1 MVASPGGADALS
13 GMMAK
18 APPGES
24 PPESA
29 TPFMQILLQS
39 FSAAIR
45 NTGPMVMQIPPA
57 DGVIIPVLTA
67 EQAGEEPV
75 IALEKEGSKPAGE
88 EGGGTALQP
97 LSTALLGTM
106 AITMAKTPIPLFGS
120 TPQPDAVTTATG
132 GGPSPHPV
140 SILPQQKLLTGD
152 VVGSPPAE
160 ANGQPPPLIPVEA
173 VETSADTLEQ
183 DAAIPAPEK
192 REGPV
197 TQETTKAT
205 VDHQDAMEK
214 REHSFS
220 RSLRDAEADR
230 RPAKA
235 ERPENPAQS
244 PVKAER
250 PVVLPSDASK
260 PTPVTQDGRDAELR
274 MRASP
279 LAGSAEQASG
289 RTPVPR
295 WDAGITVVAGQVS
308 KAFSDLFLRPER
320 PVKETVRPGKTD
332 QSRTA
337 SQETGTSRPAD
348 SGRPLASA
356 KTILM
361 PELSAFLSTGT
372 VYGDGDVVTT
382 GASEPHTAQGHQP
395 APTVVEPGVQAPNGQ
410 QPVAT
415 GRNVSEPIVSKAGVN
430 VTGGQPVGETGT
442 GKEPA
447 ALASLLHV
455 KLTEELSRSVLDQ
468 VVKHMSLQT
477 RGEASEMRMRLD
489 PPSLGEVRVTVRVE
503 EGRMHAQIEVSQP
516 SVKVVLE
523 TNMPQLRQSLSDSG
537 IEVRRIDVCTSGSSM
552 SRESHEGN
560 GDRQKRRDNGRNQI
574 SVDGVEQYRA
584 ARMMGYNTME
594 MIM

>member
-1 MVASPGGADALS
+1 
-13 GMMAK
+13 
-18 APPGES
+18 
-24 PPESA
+24 
-29 TPFMQILLQS
+29 
-39 FSAAIR
+39 
-45 NTGPMVMQIPPA
+45 
-57 DGVIIPVLTA
+57 
-67 EQAGEEPV
+67 
-75 IALEKEGSKPAGE
+75 
-88 EGGGTALQP
+88 
-97 LSTALLGTM
+97 
-106 AITMAKTPIPLFGS
+106 
-120 TPQPDAVTTATG
+120 
-132 GGPSPHPV
+132 
-140 SILPQQKLLTGD
+140 
-152 VVGSPPAE
+152 
-160 ANGQPPPLIPVEA
+160 
-173 VETSADTLEQ
+173 
-183 DAAIPAPEK
+183 
-192 REGPV
+192 
-197 TQETTKAT
+197 
-205 VDHQDAMEK
+205 
-214 REHSFS
+214 
-220 RSLRDAEADR
+220 
-230 RPAKA
+230 
-235 ERPENPAQS
+235 
-244 PVKAER
+244 
-250 PVVLPSDASK
+250 
-260 PTPVTQDGRDAELR
+260 
-274 MRASP
+274 
-279 LAGSAEQASG
+279 
-289 RTPVPR
+289 
-295 WDAGITVVAGQVS
+295 
-308 KAFSDLFLRPER
+308 
-320 PVKETVRPGKTD
+320 
-332 QSRTA
+332 
-337 SQETGTSRPAD
+337 
-348 SGRPLASA
+348 
-356 KTILM
+356 M

-415 GRNVSEPIVSKAGVN
+415 GRNFSEPIVSKAGVN
-430 VTGGQPVGETGT
+430 VIGGQPVGETGT

-468 VVKHMSLQT
+468 VFKHMSLQT